1 MEFKIIGLSEKPCN
15 QQFFPLKVKGSDGAH
30 DGGQTTE
37 ITVSDP
43 IQIPESMNLQLGKS
57 SSSQEAFELCAKF
70 CYGITI
76 TLCAFNIVST
86 RCAAEYLQMTED
98 VEKGN
103 LIYKIEVFFNSC
115 ILHG

>member
-1 MEFKIIGLSEKPCN
+1 MEATAGVSAVRGVSLPAPSSQPSQKEWRAISEHSVRN
-15 QQFFPLKVKGSDGAH
+15 AGN
-30 DGGQTTE
+30 E
-37 ITVSDP
+37 
-43 IQIPESMNLQLGKS
+43 IPESMNLQLGKS